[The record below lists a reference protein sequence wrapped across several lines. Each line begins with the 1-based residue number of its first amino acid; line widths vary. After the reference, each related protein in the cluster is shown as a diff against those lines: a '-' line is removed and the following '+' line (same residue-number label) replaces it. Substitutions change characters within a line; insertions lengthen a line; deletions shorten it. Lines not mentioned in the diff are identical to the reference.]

1 MGFFKIGKNQD
12 IPVMVKHIEGL
23 NLPENASCM
32 LTCGIENIKITS
44 GNNIINLPV
53 EKITSVSLINTKDV
67 IHQASSSLGGAIIG
81 GAIAGVAG
89 AAIGGRS
96 KDKKITV
103 KEKLLAIMYNSNG
116 ETKHIY
122 FSGGDQLRIN
132 QIINRY
138 GSSTN
143 EVTL

>member
-1 MGFFKIGKNQD
+1 MGFFKIGKDQD
-12 IPVMVKHIEGL
+12 IIAMVKHIEGL
-23 NLPENASCM
+23 NLPESAGCM
-32 LTCGIENIKITS
+32 LTCGIENIKITC
-44 GNNIINLPV
+44 GKNIITLPV

-67 IHQASSSLGGAIIG
+67 IHQASSSVGGAIMG
-81 GAIAGVAG
+81 GAIAGVVG

-103 KEKLLAIMYNSNG
+103 TENLLAIMYNSNG

-122 FSGGDQLRIN
+122 FSGGDQLRVS

-138 GSSTN
+138 GSSAN
-143 EVTL
+143 EVIL